1 MNERLSPKFNS
12 KGFTLIELLVVIV
25 IIGLLASLVTPKLF
39 SKLGTAKEKTAKAQ
53 VEMIVTALDAFKLDV
68 NRYPTTDEKLEVL
81 WKDPG
86 SIKNWKGPY
95 LPKPLPADPWDTPYL
110 YKSPGAD
117 NKPFDLMSLGADG
130 KEGGEGENK
139 DISAW
144 E

>member
-1 MNERLSPKFNS
+1 MAVNNRINA

-53 VEMIVTALDAFKLDV
+53 IEMIVTALDAFKLDV
-68 NRYPTTDEKLEVL
+68 GRYPTTEEKLEVL
-81 WKDPG
+81 WKDPANV
-86 SIKNWKGPY
+86 KNWKGPY
-95 LPKPLPADPWDTPYL
+95 LPKPVNEDPWGNPYQ
-110 YKSPGAD
+110 YKAPGAD
-117 NKPFDLMSLGADG
+117 KKPFDLKALGADS

-144 E
+144 D

>member
-1 MNERLSPKFNS
+1 MSSYNNS

-68 NRYPTTDEKLEVL
+68 GRYPTTDEKLEVL

-86 SIKNWKGPY
+86 TINKWKGPY
-95 LPKPLPADPWDTPYL
+95 LPKPIVGDPWEDPYY
-110 YKSPGAD
+110 YKSPGVD
-117 NKPFDLMSLGADG
+117 KKPFDLKSLGADG

>member
-1 MNERLSPKFNS
+1 MYVMKNR

-68 NRYPTTDEKLEVL
+68 NRYPTTEETLEVL

-86 SIKNWKGPY
+86 NIKNWKGPY
-95 LPKPLPADPWDTPYL
+95 LPKPLPADPWDTPYF
-110 YKSPGAD
+110 YKTPGPD
-117 NKPFDLMSLGADG
+117 KHPFDLKSFGADG

>member
-1 MNERLSPKFNS
+1 MMNKNSNS

-53 VEMIVTALDAFKLDV
+53 VEMIVTALDAFKLDM

-86 SIKNWKGPY
+86 NIKNWKGPY
-95 LPKPLPADPWDTPYL
+95 LPKPLPTDPWETPYL
-110 YKSPGAD
+110 YKSPGSD
-117 NKPFDLMSLGADG
+117 KHPFDLKSLGADG
-130 KEGGEGENK
+130 KEGGEGDNK

>member
-1 MNERLSPKFNS
+1 MNRHNNS

-39 SKLGTAKEKTAKAQ
+39 NKLGTAKEKTAKAQ
-53 VEMIVTALDAFKLDV
+53 VEMIVTALDAFRLDV

-86 SIKNWKGPY
+86 SIKDWKGPY
-95 LPKPLPADPWDTPYL
+95 LPKPLPTDPWDNPYQ

-117 NKPFDLMSLGADG
+117 KKPFDLKSLGADG
-130 KEGGEGENK
+130 KEGGDGENK

-144 E
+144 D

>member
-1 MNERLSPKFNS
+1 MNKNSNS

-53 VEMIVTALDAFKLDV
+53 VEMIVTALDAFKLDM

-86 SIKNWKGPY
+86 NIKNWKGPY
-95 LPKPLPADPWDTPYL
+95 LPKPLPTDPWETPYL
-110 YKSPGAD
+110 YKSPGSD
-117 NKPFDLMSLGADG
+117 KHPFDLKSLGADG
-130 KEGGEGENK
+130 KEGGEGDNK

>member
-1 MNERLSPKFNS
+1 VKKRINR

-39 SKLGTAKEKTAKAQ
+39 SKLGTAKVKTAKAQ
-53 VEMIVTALDAFKLDV
+53 IEMIVTALDAFKLDV
-68 NRYPTTDEKLEVL
+68 GRYPSTDEKLEAL

-86 SIKNWKGPY
+86 TINKWQGPY
-95 LPKPLPADPWDTPYL
+95 LPKPVTADPWDNPYY

-117 NKPFDLMSLGADG
+117 KKPYDLKSLGADG
-130 KEGGEGENK
+130 KEGGDGENK
-139 DISAW
+139 DLSAW

>member
-1 MNERLSPKFNS
+1 MNVIKDR

-39 SKLGTAKEKTAKAQ
+39 GKLGTAKEKTAKAQ
-53 VEMIVTALDAFKLDV
+53 IEMAVTALDAFKLDV
-68 NRYPTTDEKLEVL
+68 GRYPSTDEKLEVL

-86 SIKNWKGPY
+86 NIKNWKGPY
-95 LPKPLPADPWDTPYL
+95 LPKQIGNDPWDNPYF

-117 NKPFDLMSLGADG
+117 AKAFDLKSYGADG
-130 KEGGEGENK
+130 KEGGDGENK

-144 E
+144 D